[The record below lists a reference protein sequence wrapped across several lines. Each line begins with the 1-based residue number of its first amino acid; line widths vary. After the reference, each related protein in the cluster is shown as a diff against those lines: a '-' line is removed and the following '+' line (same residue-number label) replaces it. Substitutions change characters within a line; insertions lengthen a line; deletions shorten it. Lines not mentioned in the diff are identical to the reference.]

1 MVKQRVEYL
10 DYVRGMAILLVVLG
24 HMYNV
29 EDPIRILIYSFHMPL
44 FFIISG
50 FFAKND
56 IGLLELIKK
65 KFKVLMIPYF
75 AFGGVIMLIM
85 YATNGFDEEF
95 AIYIRH
101 FITGVGRDALW
112 FLVCLFLIEIIFNI
126 VMKLKY
132 SALQYITFISLFI
145 IGLYGEKIHHDVMI
159 GITLFRVFVGLGFY
173 ALGYYIY
180 KYINKINLPYFVL
193 IALFLFNSFLAFE
206 NTWIDLWALRFGNRL
221 IYVTCS
227 VLGSVSMILIF
238 KKLGD
243 LNRFKYVFKF
253 FGSNT
258 LTIMATQQIII
269 NYVNRFTKQ
278 QYYIGFKGFY
288 MFLLVIIIEIPIIY
302 VVNNYASWILGNF
315 KNKNSVEAV

>member
-112 FLVCLFLIEIIFNI
+112 FLVCLFL
-126 VMKLKY
+126 
-132 SALQYITFISLFI
+132 AFI
-145 IGLYGEKIHHDVMI
+145 
-159 GITLFRVFVGLGFY
+159 
-173 ALGYYIY
+173 
-180 KYINKINLPYFVL
+180 
-193 IALFLFNSFLAFE
+193 
-206 NTWIDLWALRFGNRL
+206 NTPKTAP
-221 IYVTCS
+221 
-227 VLGSVSMILIF
+227 
-238 KKLGD
+238 
-243 LNRFKYVFKF
+243 
-253 FGSNT
+253 
-258 LTIMATQQIII
+258 A
-269 NYVNRFTKQ
+269 
-278 QYYIGFKGFY
+278 
-288 MFLLVIIIEIPIIY
+288 
-302 VVNNYASWILGNF
+302 
-315 KNKNSVEAV
+315 